1 MAREGFFLAMSET
14 YDIMI
19 VDRMLPGMDG
29 LNIEGRQAAGNQ
41 TPVLILSA
49 LGDVDD

>member
-1 MAREGFFLAMSET
+1 MMMAASED

-29 LNIEGRQAAGNQ
+29 LSIINRCVPLATRFQC
-41 TPVLILSA
+41 
-49 LGDVDD
+49 